1 MAGPSGQDERRE
13 DLREAI
19 ELKVEYRR
27 LNAFFADYA
36 RNISNGGTFIGTE
49 KPLPIGT
56 EFLFKLFIPS
66 LDRPLE
72 LRGEVQW
79 IAEPARADDPG
90 MGIKFLFDND
100 RQRKAMERI
109 VEKLMV
115 DSLGQLLYTKLM
127 QHSRSSQDGAPARPD
142 GADGNGAESGET
154 SGESDGTDG

>member
-1 MAGPSGQDERRE
+1 MAEKGEEANRRQHQRGP
-13 DLREAI
+13 I

-36 RNISNGGTFIGTE
+36 RNISKGGTFIATS

-56 EFLFKLFIPS
+56 EFVFKLFIPS

-72 LRGEVQW
+72 LRGQVKW
-79 IAEPARADDPG
+79 IAEEGSNRASEPG
-90 MGIKFLFDND
+90 MGIKFLYEND
-100 RQRKAMERI
+100 RQREVMERI

-127 QHSRSSQDGAPARPD
+127 QHSR
-142 GADGNGAESGET
+142 ADDDE
-154 SGESDGTDG
+154 

>member
-1 MAGPSGQDERRE
+1 MADNPDGADRRQHERGP
-13 DLREAI
+13 I

-36 RNISNGGTFIGTE
+36 RNISKGGTFIATD

-56 EFLFKLFIPS
+56 LFLFKLFIPT

-72 LRGEVQW
+72 LRGKVKW
-79 IAEPARADDPG
+79 IADGDDRGPDGDPG
-90 MGIKFLFDND
+90 MGIQFQYDND
-100 RQRKAMERI
+100 RQREVMERI

-127 QHSRSSQDGAPARPD
+127 QHSRSEEDGD
-142 GADGNGAESGET
+142 D
-154 SGESDGTDG
+154 

>member
-1 MAGPSGQDERRE
+1 MGVSEPGEPEESDDRR
-13 DLREAI
+13 DDPRGAI

-36 RNISNGGTFIGTE
+36 RNISNGGTFIVTN

-79 IAEPARADDPG
+79 IPSADSDQPG
-90 MGIKFLFDND
+90 MGIKFLYDND
-100 RQRKAMERI
+100 RQREAMERI

-115 DSLGQLLYTKLM
+115 DSLGPLLYAKLM
-127 QHSRSSQDGAPARPD
+127 QYSRADHEPEGDGDAEQALDAHRD
-142 GADGNGAESGET
+142 GQGDAS
-154 SGESDGTDG
+154 